1 MNCWFYIGYAYR
13 SSVRKTDM
21 YFYVVN
27 ENENI
32 INAEYW
38 VLS

>member
-1 MNCWFYIGYAYR
+1 MGYAYR

-21 YFYVVN
+21 YFYVIN

-32 INAEYW
+32 INAGYW